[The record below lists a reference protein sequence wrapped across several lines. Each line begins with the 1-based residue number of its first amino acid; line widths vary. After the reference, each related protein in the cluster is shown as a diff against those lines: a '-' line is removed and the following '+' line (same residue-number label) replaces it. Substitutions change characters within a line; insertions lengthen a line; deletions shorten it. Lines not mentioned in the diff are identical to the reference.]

1 MSINGR
7 ISIDAIFHDKDGT
20 ASFKVVSLNDSREY
34 TTGKVAIISG
44 TVGTTEVTFTT
55 YDDGESP
62 TSTYRD
68 ASGELV
74 SLTAITKVALK
85 ATTQTRHLVFVDS
98 TGQTSIFIRAGEV
111 LVYPCSTTPG
121 DNVSVCSF
129 TGTASYTIILI
140 GT

>member
-55 YDDGESP
+55 RDDGDP

-85 ATTQTRHLVFVDS
+85 ATTQTRHLVFGDS
-98 TGQTSIFIRAGEV
+98 SASTSIFIRAGEV

-121 DNVSVCSF
+121 DNVSVRSF

-140 GT
+140 GS